1 MQGLLPPFIQMPEQ
15 RSLHTHTYL
24 TADRVIELS
33 PGGKKASRLIRSSP
47 VRIAGSGE
55 YGTLYVDA
63 ITTMYFSIITYKG
76 KSIAVLYGHMEHKPD
91 IQHSDRI

>member
-1 MQGLLPPFIQMPEQ
+1 MQRLLPPFFQLPEQ
-15 RSLHTHTYL
+15 QSLHTYL
-24 TADRVIELS
+24 TADRFIELS

-47 VRIAGSGE
+47 VKTVGSGL

-76 KSIAVLYGHMEHKPD
+76 KLIPVYMAIWSIKTW
-91 IQHSDRI
+91 

>member
-1 MQGLLPPFIQMPEQ
+1 MQRLLPPFIHLPEKQ
-15 RSLHTHTYL
+15 SLHSCL
-24 TADRVIELS
+24 TSDRVIELS

-47 VRIAGSGE
+47 VRTVGSGV

-76 KSIAVLYGHMEHKPD
+76 KSIPVYMAIWSIKTW
-91 IQHSDRI
+91 